1 MEQTAPEDPIDIKGT
16 DPQYTEK
23 EKVAVSQL
31 LVADSHKEVL
41 RQIMDMTPKMFVT
54 AQDADERDV
63 MSWIV
68 DIKAELS
75 ILKTSD
81 SEEELF
87 RAFHQIRHLATQALL
102 AHVRRD
108 LDDAAQA
115 A

>member
-1 MEQTAPEDPIDIKGT
+1 MEQS
-16 DPQYTEK
+16 TEEIEPDSKEYNPK

-81 SEEELF
+81 SEEEIF
-87 RAFHQIRHLATQALL
+87 RAFHQIRHLSTQALL